1 MWRNGTMFSFIR
13 KRLELKIIV
22 SLAIVIA
29 CMIGIYTYFDI
40 RHMRT
45 DTIRTSER
53 TLGALASAI
62 KGTVIASMK
71 KGHHELVKNILDAV
85 NVPDFID
92 RVMIYDGSGRP
103 VQGLEKY
110 DGDSGLAMDIP
121 PAILRSVVAGDISDI
136 RDQRDSTYI
145 TYYSPIENKPACFK
159 CHGNAEKLNGILRI
173 DFSLRELNDLIISRR
188 NRDLLWSAVM
198 IVLLVGMLAALLRI
212 VVYRPVRELRD
223 AMAGAESGAALNRL
237 SRRGADELADLKNSF
252 VNMLNRIES
261 LYQTNLEKEKELAR
275 TGEELRFRAELQSMF
290 DAMPDGVLLVDRD
303 FRIVQSNPRVIEL
316 IPQLRDA
323 ADQIPTSEVTDRSS
337 PHHGLK
343 DAMANG
349 RMTEHQCTLTH
360 PDGRVRHLHS
370 ICAPLV
376 EDGKTLFV
384 VEVIRDISERV
395 TTERELAEKT
405 SELRMTN
412 RLLAQLAVTDS
423 LTQLYNRRHF
433 DEVLFKEIKRYN
445 RRKYT
450 SLSLMMIDI
459 DHFKGLNDRYGHLAG
474 DSVLRE
480 LARILREGV
489 RETDTIARYGGEEF
503 AIVMP
508 DTHLD
513 GAAHKAEILRQKVQ
527 QQVFPGSTAPIHCT
541 ISIGVAAYITGF
553 PHDLIKSA
561 DKALYQAKNAGRNTV
576 VVSQRNEVE
585 V

>member
-1 MWRNGTMFSFIR
+1 MFSFIR

-22 SLAIVIA
+22 SLTLVIA
-29 CMIGIYTYFDI
+29 CMIGVYTYIDI
-40 RHMRT
+40 MHMRT

-71 KGHHELVKNILDAV
+71 KGHHELVRNILDAV

-110 DGDSGLAMDIP
+110 DGDSGLDMDIP
-121 PAILRSVVAGDISDI
+121 PAILRSVAEGNVSDI
-136 RDQRDSTYI
+136 RDTKGSTYI
-145 TYYSPIENKPACFK
+145 TYYSPIENKKECFE
-159 CHGNAEKLNGILRI
+159 CHGSSVKLNGILRI
-173 DFSLRELNDLIISRR
+173 DFSLRELNDLIIARR
-188 NRDLLWSAVM
+188 NRDLFWSAVM
-198 IVLLVGMLAALLRI
+198 IVLLVIMLAALLRI

-223 AMAGAESGAALNRL
+223 AMASAEEGVALKRL
-237 SRRGADELADLKNSF
+237 SRKGSDELSDLKNSF
-252 VNMLNRIES
+252 VNMLGRIEG
-261 LYQTNLEKEKELAR
+261 LHLTNIEKEKELAR

-290 DAMPDGVLLVDRD
+290 DAMPDGVLLVDKEL
-303 FRIVQSNPRVIEL
+303 RIIQSNPRVFEL
-316 IPQLRDA
+316 LPALRDA
-323 ADQIPTSEVTDRSS
+323 DSRIPADQVMDEAS

-343 DAMANG
+343 DAMSNG
-349 RMTEHQCTLTH
+349 AIREHQSTMML
-360 PDGRVRHLHS
+360 PDGGIRHLHS

-376 EDGKTLFV
+376 EDGMVSSV

-433 DEVLFKEIKRYN
+433 DEVLYKEIKRFN

-459 DHFKGLNDRYGHLAG
+459 DHFKELNDRYGHLAG

-480 LARILREGV
+480 MARILREGV

-508 DTHLD
+508 DTYLD

-527 QQVFPGSTAPIHCT
+527 AQGFPGGAELLHCT
-541 ISIGVAAYITGF
+541 ISIGVASYVTGF

-561 DKALYQAKNAGRNTV
+561 DKALYQAKNTGRNTV
-576 VVSQRNEVE
+576 VVSRRDEVE

>member
-1 MWRNGTMFSFIR
+1 MFSFIR

-22 SLAIVIA
+22 SLTLVIA
-29 CMIGIYTYFDI
+29 CMIGVYTYIDI

-110 DGDSGLAMDIP
+110 DGDGGLDMDIP
-121 PAILRSVVAGDISDI
+121 PAILRSVVSGDISDI
-136 RDQRDSTYI
+136 RDQRESTYI
-145 TYYSPIENKPACFK
+145 SYYSPIENKKECFG
-159 CHGNAEKLNGILRI
+159 CHGQAVKLNGILRI
-173 DFSLRELNDLIISRR
+173 DFSLRELNDLIIARR
-188 NRDLLWSAVM
+188 NRDLSWSVVM
-198 IVLLVGMLAALLRI
+198 IILMVILLAVLLRI

-223 AMAGAESGAALNRL
+223 AMTSVEVGAALKRL
-237 SRRGADELADLKNSF
+237 SRKGSDELADLKGSF
-252 VNMLNRIES
+252 ANMLERIET
-261 LYQTNLEKEKELAR
+261 LHVTNLEKEKELAR
-275 TGEELRFRAELQSMF
+275 TGEELRFRAELQLMF
-290 DAMPDGVLLVDRD
+290 DAMPDGVLLVDKE
-303 FRIVQSNPRVIEL
+303 FKIVQSNPRVFEL
-316 IPQLRDA
+316 LPQLRDA
-323 ADQIPTSEVTDRSS
+323 DGQIPAAEVMDDSS
-337 PHHGLK
+337 PHHGLQA
-343 DAMANG
+343 AMMNG
-349 RMTEHQCTLTH
+349 NVCEHQSTLML
-360 PDGRVRHLHS
+360 PDGHVRHLHC

-376 EDGKTLFV
+376 KDGTALFV

-395 TTERELAEKT
+395 TAERELAEKT

-423 LTQLYNRRHF
+423 LTQLSNRRHF
-433 DEVLFKEIKRYN
+433 DEVLYKEIKRYN

-459 DHFKGLNDRYGHLAG
+459 DLFKSLNDQHGHLAG

-480 LARILREGV
+480 LARIFREGV

-508 DTHLD
+508 DTRLD
-513 GAAHKAEILRQKVQ
+513 GAAHKAEILRQRVHAQ
-527 QQVFPGSTAPIHCT
+527 AFPGSTEPIHIT
-541 ISIGVAAYITGF
+541 ISIGVAAYVTGF
-553 PHDLIKSA
+553 PHDLIKAA
-561 DKALYQAKNAGRNTV
+561 DKALYEAKNSGRNTV
-576 VVSQRNEVE
+576 VVSRQDAAEA
-585 V
+585 

>member
-1 MWRNGTMFSFIR
+1 MFSFIR

-22 SLAIVIA
+22 SLTLVIA
-29 CMIGIYTYFDI
+29 CMIGIYAYVDI
-40 RHMRT
+40 GHMRT

-53 TLGALASAI
+53 TLGALAAAI

-71 KGHHELVKNILDAV
+71 KGHHELITNILDAV

-92 RVMIYDGSGRP
+92 RVMIYDGTGRP
-103 VQGLEKY
+103 AQGLEKY
-110 DGDSGLAMDIP
+110 DGDGGLDMDIP
-121 PAILRSVVAGDISDI
+121 PAILRSVATGDISDI
-136 RDQRDSTYI
+136 LERQDSTHI
-145 TYYSPIENKPACFK
+145 SYYSPIENKPECFE
-159 CHGNAEKLNGILRI
+159 CHGNTEKLNGILRI
-173 DFSLRELNDLIISRR
+173 DFSLRELNDLIASRR
-188 NRDLLWSAVM
+188 NRDLLWSAAM
-198 IVLLVGMLAALLRI
+198 IVILVAMLAALLRI

-223 AMAGAESGAALNRL
+223 AMVGGEVGAALQRL
-237 SRRGADELADLKNSF
+237 SRTGSDELADLKSSF
-252 VNMLNRIES
+252 VNMLDRIET
-261 LYQTNLEKEKELAR
+261 LHQTNLEKERELAR
-275 TGEELRFRAELQSMF
+275 TGEELRFRAELQAMF
-290 DAMPDGVLLVDRD
+290 DAMPDGVLMVDRE
-303 FRIVQSNPRVIEL
+303 FRIVQCNPRVVEL
-316 IPQLRDA
+316 LPFLRDA
-323 ADQIPTSEVTDRSS
+323 DGRIPAGQEMDASS
-337 PHHGLK
+337 PHYGLK
-343 DAMANG
+343 DAMTSG
-349 RMTEHQCTLTH
+349 KVREHQCALAL

-376 EDGKTLFV
+376 EDGTAVFV
-384 VEVIRDISERV
+384 VEVIRDISERI

-459 DHFKGLNDRYGHLAG
+459 DHFKQLNDRYGHLAG

-480 LARILREGV
+480 MARILREGV

-513 GAAHKAEILRQKVQ
+513 GAAHKAEILRQRVQ
-527 QQVFPGSTAPIHCT
+527 LQEFPGGPEPIHCS
-541 ISIGVAAYITGF
+541 ISIGVAAYVTGF
-553 PHDLIKSA
+553 PHDLIKAA

-576 VVSQRNEVE
+576 MVSRRDEVE

>member
-1 MWRNGTMFSFIR
+1 MFPFIR

-22 SLAIVIA
+22 SVALVIA
-29 CMIGIYTYFDI
+29 CMIGVYTYIDI
-40 RHMRT
+40 EHMRN

-110 DGDSGLAMDIP
+110 DGDSGLDMDIP
-121 PAILRSVVAGDISDI
+121 PAILHSVAKGDISDI
-136 RDQRDSTYI
+136 RDQRESTYI
-145 TYYSPIENKPACFK
+145 SYYSSIENKPECFR
-159 CHGNAEKLNGILRI
+159 CHGNAVKLNGILRI
-173 DFSLRELNDLIISRR
+173 DFSLHELNDLIVSRR
-188 NRDLLWSAVM
+188 NRELLWSAVM
-198 IVLLVGMLAALLRI
+198 IVLLVGMLTALLRI
-212 VVYRPVRELRD
+212 VVYRPVRELHD
-223 AMAGAESGAALNRL
+223 AMASAEGGAALMRL
-237 SRRGADELADLKNSF
+237 SHEGTDELADLKNSF
-252 VNMLNRIES
+252 VNMLGRIET
-261 LYQTNLEKEKELAR
+261 LHRTNLEKEKELTR

-290 DAMPDGVLLVDRD
+290 DAMPDGVLLVDRE
-303 FRIVQSNPRVIEL
+303 FRIVQSNPRAFEL
-316 IPQLRDA
+316 IPLLRDV
-323 ADQIPTSEVTDRSS
+323 DGRIPTSQVMDASS
-337 PHHGLK
+337 PHHGLQ
-343 DAMANG
+343 DAIKNG
-349 RMTEHQCTLTH
+349 KVGEQQSLLVLA
-360 PDGRVRHLHS
+360 DGGTRHLHS
-370 ICAPLV
+370 IFAPLV
-376 EDGKTLFV
+376 EDGTTLFV

-480 LARILREGV
+480 MARILREGV

-508 DTHLD
+508 DTHVD
-513 GAAHKAEILRQKVQ
+513 GAAYKAEVLRQKVQ
-527 QQVFPGSTAPIHCT
+527 QQEFPGGSEPIFST
-541 ISIGVAAYITGF
+541 ISIGVAAYVTGF
-553 PHDLIKSA
+553 PHDLIKAA
-561 DKALYQAKNAGRNTV
+561 DRALYQAKNAGRNTV
-576 VVSQRNEVE
+576 VVSRRDEVE

>member
-1 MWRNGTMFSFIR
+1 MFSFIR

-22 SLAIVIA
+22 ALTLVIA
-29 CMIGIYTYFDI
+29 CMIGVYTFIDI

-71 KGHHELVKNILDAV
+71 KGQHELVRNILDAV
-85 NVPDFID
+85 NVPDFVD
-92 RVMIYDGSGRP
+92 RVMIYDESGRP

-110 DGDSGLAMDIP
+110 DGDSRLDMDIP
-121 PAILRSVVAGDISDI
+121 PAILRTVALGDISDI

-145 TYYSPIENKPACFK
+145 TYYSPIENKKECYG
-159 CHGNAEKLNGILRI
+159 CHGNAVKLNGILRI
-173 DFSLRELNDLIISRR
+173 DFSLRDLNDLIVSRR
-188 NRDLLWSAVM
+188 TRALVWSAVM

-223 AMAGAESGAALNRL
+223 AMASAEGGTALRRL
-237 SRRGADELADLKNSF
+237 SRKGSDELADLKSSF
-252 VNMLNRIES
+252 VNMLSRIEA
-261 LYQTNLEKEKELAR
+261 LHLTNLEKEKELAR
-275 TGEELRFRAELQSMF
+275 TEEELRFRAELQSMF
-290 DAMPDGVLLVDRD
+290 DAMPDGVLLVDRE
-303 FRIVQSNPRVIEL
+303 FKIVQSNPRVFEL
-316 IPQLRDA
+316 LPLLRNTDGRIP
-323 ADQIPTSEVTDRSS
+323 ADQLMDPSS

-343 DAMANG
+343 DAMTSGAM
-349 RMTEHQCTLTH
+349 REHQSTLVL

-376 EDGKTLFV
+376 EDGMVLSV

-405 SELRMTN
+405 SELRVTN

-433 DEVLFKEIKRYN
+433 DEVLYKEIKRYN

-450 SLSLMMIDI
+450 FLSLMMIDI
-459 DHFKGLNDRYGHLAG
+459 DHFKELNDRYGHLAG

-480 LARILREGV
+480 MARILREGV

-503 AIVMP
+503 AIVLP

-527 QQVFPGSTAPIHCT
+527 LQGFPGSPEPIYST
-541 ISIGVAAYITGF
+541 ISIGVAAYVTGF
-553 PHDLIKSA
+553 PHDLIKAA
-561 DKALYQAKNAGRNTV
+561 DKALYQAKNAGRNAV
-576 VVSQRNEVE
+576 VVSRRDEVE

>member
-1 MWRNGTMFSFIR
+1 MFTFIR

-22 SLAIVIA
+22 SLTLVIA
-29 CMIGIYTYFDI
+29 CMIGVYTYIDI
-40 RHMRT
+40 GHMRT

-53 TLGALASAI
+53 TLGALAAAI

-110 DGDSGLAMDIP
+110 DSGGGLTMDIP
-121 PAILRSVVAGDISDI
+121 PAILHSVVRGDISDI
-136 RDQRDSTYI
+136 RDQRDSTNI
-145 TYYSPIENKPACFK
+145 SYYSPIENKPECFG
-159 CHGNAEKLNGILRI
+159 CHGNAVKLNGILRI

-188 NRDLLWSAVM
+188 NRELLWSAAM
-198 IVLLVGMLAALLRI
+198 ILLLVGVLAALLRI

-223 AMAGAESGAALNRL
+223 AMTSTEGGAALTRL
-237 SRRGADELADLKNSF
+237 SRKGTDELADLKSSF
-252 VNMLNRIES
+252 VNMLDRIET
-261 LYQTNLEKEKELAR
+261 LHQTNLEKEKELAR

-290 DAMPDGVLLVDRD
+290 DAMPDGVLLVDRE
-303 FRIVQSNPRVIEL
+303 FRILQSNPRVFEL
-316 IPQLRDA
+316 LPQLSDA
-323 ADQIPTSEVTDRSS
+323 DGRIPAGQVMDGSS
-337 PHHGLK
+337 PHHGLQA
-343 DAMANG
+343 AMTNG
-349 RMTEHQCTLTH
+349 KVGEQQSTLVH
-360 PDGRVRHLHS
+360 PDGRTRHLHS
-370 ICAPLV
+370 IFAPLV
-376 EDGKTLFV
+376 EDGATMFV
-384 VEVIRDISERV
+384 VEVIRDVSERV

-459 DHFKGLNDRYGHLAG
+459 DHFKDLNDQYGHLAG

-508 DTHLD
+508 DTPLD
-513 GAAHKAEILRQKVQ
+513 GAAYKAEILRQKVQ
-527 QQVFPGSTAPIHCT
+527 LQEFPGAGKPIHST
-541 ISIGVAAYITGF
+541 ISIGVAAYVTGF
-553 PHDLIKSA
+553 PHDLIKAA
-561 DKALYQAKNAGRNTV
+561 DKALYQAKNGGRNTV
-576 VVSQRNEVE
+576 VVSRRDEVE

>member
-1 MWRNGTMFSFIR
+1 MFSFIR

-22 SLAIVIA
+22 SLTLVIA
-29 CMIGIYTYFDI
+29 CMIGIYAYIDI
-40 RHMRT
+40 GHMRT

-71 KGHHELVKNILDAV
+71 KGHHELVKNILAAV

-92 RVMIYDGSGRP
+92 RVMIYDGTGRP

-110 DGDSGLAMDIP
+110 DEGSGLDMEIP
-121 PAILRSVVAGDISDI
+121 PAILHAVVKGDISDI
-136 RDQRDSTYI
+136 RDQRDSTTI
-145 TYYSPIENKPACFK
+145 SYYSPIENKTECFE
-159 CHGNAEKLNGILRI
+159 CHGNAVKLNGILRI

-198 IVLLVGMLAALLRI
+198 IVLMVGMLAILLRL

-223 AMAGAESGAALNRL
+223 AMASGDVGAALQRL
-237 SRRGADELADLKNSF
+237 SRTGSDELADLKSGF
-252 VNMLNRIES
+252 VNMLDRIES
-261 LYQTNLEKEKELAR
+261 LHRTNLEKEKELAR

-290 DAMPDGVLLVDRD
+290 DAMPDGVLMVDRE
-303 FRIVQSNPRVIEL
+303 FRIVQSNPRVLEL
-316 IPQLRDA
+316 LPLLRDA
-323 ADQIPTSEVTDRSS
+323 DGRIPAGQVMDASS
-337 PHHGLK
+337 PHHGLQ
-343 DAMANG
+343 DAMTNG
-349 RMTEHQCTLTH
+349 KVGEQQSTLAL
-360 PDGRVRHLHS
+360 PDGRTRHLHS
-370 ICAPLV
+370 IFAPLV
-376 EDGKTLFV
+376 EDGTTMFV

-433 DEVLFKEIKRYN
+433 DEVLYKEIKRYN

-459 DHFKGLNDRYGHLAG
+459 DHFKDLNDRYGHLAG

-480 LARILREGV
+480 MARILREEV

-527 QQVFPGSTAPIHCT
+527 LQGFPGGAEPIHST
-541 ISIGVAAYITGF
+541 ISIGVAAYATGF
-553 PHDLIKSA
+553 PHDLIKAA

-576 VVSQRNEVE
+576 IVSRRDEVE

>member
-1 MWRNGTMFSFIR
+1 MFSFIR

-22 SLAIVIA
+22 TLTLVIA
-29 CMIGIYTYFDI
+29 CMIGVYTYIDI
-40 RHMRT
+40 GHMRA

-71 KGHHELVKNILDAV
+71 KGHHELVRNILDAV

-110 DGDSGLAMDIP
+110 DGDGGLDMDIP
-121 PAILRSVVAGDISDI
+121 PAILSSVVKGDISDI

-145 TYYSPIENKPACFK
+145 SYYSPIENKKECFG
-159 CHGNAEKLNGILRI
+159 CHGNAVKLNGILRI
-173 DFSLRELNDLIISRR
+173 DFSLRELNDMIISRR
-188 NRDLLWSAVM
+188 NRDLIWSAVM
-198 IVLLVGMLAALLRI
+198 IVLLVGMLAALLRT
-212 VVYRPVRELRD
+212 VVYRPVKELRD
-223 AMAGAESGAALNRL
+223 AMASADVGAALTRL
-237 SRRGADELADLKNSF
+237 SRKGSDELADLKSSF
-252 VNMLNRIES
+252 VNMLDRIEK

-275 TGEELRFRAELQSMF
+275 NGEELRFRAELQSMF
-290 DAMPDGVLLVDRD
+290 DAMPDGVLLVDRA
-303 FRIVQSNPRVIEL
+303 FRIIQSNPRVFEL
-316 IPQLRDA
+316 LPRLRDA
-323 ADQIPTSEVTDRSS
+323 DGCIPAGQITDESS
-337 PHHGLK
+337 PHFGLK
-343 DAMANG
+343 DAMTHG
-349 RMTEHQCTLTH
+349 MVREQQSTLVL
-360 PDGRVRHLHS
+360 PDGRLRHLHS

-376 EDGKTLFV
+376 EDGTVIFV

-405 SELRMTN
+405 NELRMTN
-412 RLLAQLAVTDS
+412 RLLTQLAVTDS

-433 DEVLFKEIKRYN
+433 DEVLYKETKRYN

-459 DHFKGLNDRYGHLAG
+459 DHFKELNDRYGHLSG

-508 DTHLD
+508 DTHID
-513 GAAHKAEILRQKVQ
+513 GAAHKAEILRKRVQ
-527 QQVFPGSTAPIHCT
+527 LQEFPGGPETIHCT
-541 ISIGVAAYITGF
+541 ISIGVAAYATGF
-553 PHDLIKSA
+553 PHDLIKAA

-576 VVSQRNEVE
+576 VVSRRDEVE